1 MLPAWL
7 GVVALTA
14 VLAGAVV
21 AEDKVGAPELTAAQI
36 VEKNVAARGGL
47 DSWRKIQSMV
57 WVGHL
62 ESADPTVPRLT
73 FALEQKRPNKTR
85 FELSTITQ
93 KTMRIFDG
101 TQGWNVRPHRDGA
114 LDAQPYS
121 AMEIQFAKQAQ
132 GIDGP
137 LIDYQTKGISVEL
150 QGVEEV
156 EGRRAYRL
164 AVRLAAGD
172 RQDVWID
179 AQTFLDIKYDRTS
192 YSKTGVPGIVS
203 VFYRNYRTVEGLQIP
218 GTLEIGTGSSRVP
231 DKMVIEKISLNP
243 SLDDQVFEKPSN
255 SRGHRMVT
263 MRTDSMSST
272 PK

>member
-7 GVVALTA
+7 GVLALTA
-14 VLAGAVV
+14 VFAGAVV
-21 AEDKVGAPELTAAQI
+21 AGEKAGTPELTAAQI

-47 DSWRKIQSMV
+47 DGWHRIQSMV
-57 WVGHL
+57 WVGHM
-62 ESADPTVPRLT
+62 ESADPTLPRLT

-85 FELSTITQ
+85 FELSTMSQ

-101 TQGWNVRPHRDGA
+101 THGWNVHPHRDGA

-137 LIDYQTKGISVEL
+137 LIDCQGKGISVEL
-150 QGVEEV
+150 AGVEKI
-156 EGRRAYRL
+156 EGRKAYRL
-164 AVRLAAGD
+164 TARLPAGD

-179 AQTFLDIKYDRTS
+179 AETFLDLRYDRLS
-192 YSKTGVPGIVS
+192 YSKTGVPGMVS
-203 VFYRNYRTVEGLQIP
+203 VYYRDYRTVEGLMIP
-218 GTLEIGTGSSRVP
+218 ATLEIGTGSSRVP

-243 SLDDQVFEKPSN
+243 SLDDQVFAKPSN
-255 SRGHRMVT
+255 SRGHRTATV
-263 MRTDSMSST
+263 RTDPTDSA